1 MPLITVLSAWGASHL
16 LSTESCPVS
25 FCAQQLIS
33 FWFEEPRRLK
43 VLKLG
48 AREEVTYIVLEV
60 TGCRMTWGAWVGV
73 SGTGTT
79 SERQKTDIQRSNME
93 PMTLT
98 RPRGT
103 AASNPS
109 PCYGFQ
115 CWPVSFPPASP
126 TETDQHS
133 RDAAHASSLPEHPLP
148 IPESSSLLTPLWIK
162 ETTQFTPQSCSGP
175 LTC

>member
-1 MPLITVLSAWGASHL
+1 MEDQGHRKSWLAGANVVSYHFGLSAWGTSPL

-25 FCAQQLIS
+25 FCARLIS
-33 FWFEEPRRLK
+33 FRFEEPRRLK

-60 TGCRMTWGAWVGV
+60 TGCRMTWGARVGV

-79 SERQKTDIQRSNME
+79 SERQRADTQKSNME

-98 RPRGT
+98 RPRDT
-103 AASNPS
+103 AASNCS

-126 TETDQHS
+126 TEMDQHS
-133 RDAAHASSLPEHPLP
+133 RDAAYTFSLPR
-148 IPESSSLLTPLWIK
+148 
-162 ETTQFTPQSCSGP
+162 
-175 LTC
+175 